1 LDLESLM
8 PAVPK
13 HRDKIVHAAAL
24 LFRRKGYA
32 ATGLNDIVTLSGAPK
47 GSVYHYFPEGK
58 EQIAIETIG
67 YASGLVTKTLTEL
80 SKAHPTPSD
89 MVRAYGKLLR
99 GWLAKSEYQDGCPI
113 TTTLLE
119 LSGTS
124 EPVAEAGRNAFA
136 SWKAVY
142 QDKLM
147 AAGVDEPRAA
157 SLATMAV
164 ISFQGALTV
173 TKVERSAQP
182 IADVVA
188 EITTLFDAAI
198 TSLT

>member
-1 LDLESLM
+1 M
-8 PAVPK
+8 PAIPK

-24 LFRRKGYA
+24 LFRRNGYA

-47 GSVYHYFPEGK
+47 GSVYHYFPDGK
-58 EQIAIETIG
+58 EQIAIETIR
-67 YASGLVTKTLTEL
+67 YACGLVSDTLTEL
-80 SKAHPTPSD
+80 SKAYPTPSG

-119 LSGTS
+119 LSATS
-124 EPVAEAGRNAFA
+124 EPVAAAGRSAFA
-136 SWKAVY
+136 SWKSIY

-147 AAGVDEPRAA
+147 AAGVSEKRAA
-157 SLATMAV
+157 SLATMT
-164 ISFQGALTV
+164 ITGFQGALIL

-182 IADVVA
+182 IDDVVA
-188 EITTLFDAAI
+188 EISRLFDSAV
-198 TSLT
+198 S